1 MNKFYDEHMATNDPS
16 TTQRADTLLSVGEV
30 AEQLGVPASTLRTWE
45 RRYELGPSARS
56 AGGHRRY
63 NAADVDRLER
73 MNLLVNSG
81 LGPAAAARA
90 ALSGDPVER
99 GQGADAFADAV
110 VTATR
115 AYDADGLRTLFVRK
129 LDELGTLV
137 AWTDH
142 IAPSM
147 RRIGEE
153 WYRGAIGVDG
163 EHLVSDALHTALRAR
178 LAGRRVRHQDH
189 RPVLLACA
197 EEEHHVLPLL
207 ALQCALA
214 EENIGCHMLG
224 QRTPFSAIA
233 GMTIRLEPAAVFLWA
248 SIVRFDGK
256 ALSTVLDAADGR
268 TEVLLGGPGWNV
280 EGGRVVA
287 DLAEAVDAVKGAIE
301 SHPQDA

>member
-1 MNKFYDEHMATNDPS
+1 MNKFYDESMATNDPS
-16 TTQRADTLLSVGEV
+16 TTQRTEALLSVGEV
-30 AEQLGVPASTLRTWE
+30 AEHLGVPASTLRTWE

-63 NAADVDRLER
+63 DPSDVDRLER

-129 LDELGTLV
+129 LEELGTLT

-153 WYRGAIGVDG
+153 WYRGSIGVDG

-178 LAGRRVRHQDH
+178 FAGRRLRHQDH

-287 DLAEAVDAVKGAIE
+287 DLGEAVEAVKAALDA
-301 SHPQDA
+301 HPSDA